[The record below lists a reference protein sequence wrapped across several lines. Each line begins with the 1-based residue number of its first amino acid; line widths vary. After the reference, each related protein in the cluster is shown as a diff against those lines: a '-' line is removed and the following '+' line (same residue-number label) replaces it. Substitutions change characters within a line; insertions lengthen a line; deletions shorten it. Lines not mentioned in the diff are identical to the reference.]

1 MATCILDYSPI
12 DSLQKMVDTIPV
24 NNVKSSGSEEK
35 KKKKL
40 KKQKKETIAP
50 PSLPPPS
57 TLPQLQTTSDFRPN
71 ELLKEMGFDISPTNS
86 STSAVSPTTTAI
98 VDEKQYD
105 LNSCLFH
112 PCKLELFQ
120 ALSNMEWYVKCPF
133 SRECGV
139 FANRTMQ
146 NAYMSVLNRRV
157 HDTYRKMN
165 GTVMCEC
172 NCQASLKVS
181 ESGLNPGRPFFACR
195 NKDGCR
201 FFQWADVR
209 FTKRNEELQKLFKE
223 YGKF

>member
-1 MATCILDYSPI
+1 MQDYSPI
-12 DSLQKMVDTIPV
+12 NSLQKMVDTIPV
-24 NNVKSSGSEEK
+24 NNVNSSGSEK
-35 KKKKL
+35 KKHKKH
-40 KKQKKETIAP
+40 KKKETMAP
-50 PSLPPPS
+50 PPPPS
-57 TLPQLQTTSDFRPN
+57 TLPQLQTTSDFRHN

-86 STSAVSPTTTAI
+86 SSNSTVSPATATI

-139 FANRTMQ
+139 FAHRTMQ
-146 NAYMSVLNRRV
+146 NAFMSVLNRRV
-157 HDTYRKMN
+157 HDTYRKLD

-181 ESGLNPGRPFFACR
+181 QSPLNPGRPFFTCR

>member
-112 PCKLELFQ
+112 PCKFGE
-120 ALSNMEWYVKCPF
+120 CPPFLQF
-133 SRECGV
+133 SP
-139 FANRTMQ
+139 
-146 NAYMSVLNRRV
+146 
-157 HDTYRKMN
+157 
-165 GTVMCEC
+165 
-172 NCQASLKVS
+172 KVTI
-181 ESGLNPGRPFFACR
+181 C
-195 NKDGCR
+195 
-201 FFQWADVR
+201 
-209 FTKRNEELQKLFKE
+209 FKVI
-223 YGKF
+223 YFLTTRSH